1 MNKRCLDK
9 HCEFRCFEYN
19 FRMDLNKIYIV
30 LTHPDEPR
38 NIGSACR
45 AMANSDITHLRIVGK
60 KQDYDAEKVHV
71 LAIHAS
77 YIFDKAEFF
86 DSITEATKDCALA
99 AGTTRRRG
107 QNRKGKLY
115 LPEEFAQ
122 MADRITGSLGN
133 ADDSVKSENFS
144 DSGKNIE
151 ASNENIVVS
160 EKNIS
165 DSEKK
170 DSVYEGDSFGQK
182 IAVVFGNERTGLTD
196 EELEECTEGVTIPA
210 SESFGSLNLSHAVQI
225 ISYHLFR
232 KKNSHLTGYTPLT
245 LERID
250 KTVGVISENLKKIGF
265 FKLAGQSDMEH
276 FWRNLLSRSAISESE
291 AKYIEKIFT
300 KAAGLSSKRNSE

>member
-1 MNKRCLDK
+1 
-9 HCEFRCFEYN
+9 
-19 FRMDLNKIYIV
+19 MDLNKIYIV

-151 ASNENIVVS
+151 TSENDIFSFGKNTETSDGSAAVS

-170 DSVYEGDSFGQK
+170 DSVSEGDSFGQK

-196 EELEECTEGVTIPA
+196 DELEECTEGVTIPA

-232 KKNSHLTGYTPLT
+232 NKNSHLTGYTPLT

>member
-9 HCEFRCFEYN
+9 HCGFYAFEYN

-77 YIFDKAEFF
+77 YIFDNAEFF

-115 LPEEFAQ
+115 LPEEFAK

-133 ADDSVKSENFS
+133 ADDSVS
-144 DSGKNIE
+144 
-151 ASNENIVVS
+151 
-160 EKNIS
+160 
-165 DSEKK
+165 
-170 DSVYEGDSFGQK
+170 EGDSFGQK

-265 FKLAGQSDMEH
+265 FKLTGQSDMEH

-300 KAAGLSSKRNSE
+300 KAAGLSSKNQTSKNQNGNILSDEILNQ

>member
-1 MNKRCLDK
+1 
-9 HCEFRCFEYN
+9 
-19 FRMDLNKIYIV
+19 MDLNKIYIV

-77 YIFDKAEFF
+77 YIFDNAEFF

-133 ADDSVKSENFS
+133 AD
-144 DSGKNIE
+144 
-151 ASNENIVVS
+151 
-160 EKNIS
+160 
-165 DSEKK
+165 

-300 KAAGLSSKRNSE
+300 KAAGLSSKNQTSKNQNGNILSDEILNQ